1 MDLAL
6 FDFDGT
12 ISDRDSFLLFVR
24 NAAGPVRFA
33 AGMTRLSPRIIG
45 FLLGRYPNQALK
57 EDVLTRFFRHWPVAR
72 FQERA
77 ERFCRDRLPAIIRPG
92 ARERIRWH
100 QQRGDRVAV
109 VSATPE
115 QVLAPWCRQNGL
127 DLLATRLEVADG
139 LLTGR
144 IEGRNCRGREKVAR
158 IMASYCLEEFGQIH
172 AYGDTEGDRPMLA
185 LAHRSSYRPFR

>member
-12 ISDRDSFLLFVR
+12 ISDRDSFLFFVR
-24 NAAGPVRFA
+24 IAAGPLCFA
-33 AGMTRLSPRIIG
+33 SGMACLSPRIIG

-57 EDVLTRFFRHWPVAR
+57 EDVLTRFFRHWPVQR
-72 FQERA
+72 FQELA
-77 ERFCRDRLPAIIRPG
+77 EQFCRERMPAIIRPG

-100 QQRGDRVAV
+100 QRRGDRIAV

-115 QVLAPWCRQNGL
+115 PVLAPWCRQNGL

-144 IEGRNCRGREKVAR
+144 IKGRNCRGQEKVER
-158 IMASYCLEEFGQIH
+158 IMACYRLEKFDQVH

-185 LAHRSSYRPFR
+185 MAHRPSFRPFR